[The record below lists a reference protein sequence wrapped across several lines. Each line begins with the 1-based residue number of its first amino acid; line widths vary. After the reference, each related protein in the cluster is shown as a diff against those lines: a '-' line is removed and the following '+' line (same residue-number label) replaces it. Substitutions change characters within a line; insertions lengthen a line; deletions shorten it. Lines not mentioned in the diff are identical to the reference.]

1 MKESLKNLLQ
11 TVKDTGSLV
20 QEKTSAMGQAAVD
33 STISPSLEVEMRG
46 KHVDFPPD
54 RIAAILAEHKSSSLT
69 GMIFSAVK
77 TTYRLHSKIAPV
89 KEDPLIVKIR
99 LSLSPEISVSVG
111 APKFT

>member
-1 MKESLKNLLQ
+1 
-11 TVKDTGSLV
+11 
-20 QEKTSAMGQAAVD
+20 
-33 STISPSLEVEMRG
+33 
-46 KHVDFPPD
+46 
-54 RIAAILAEHKSSSLT
+54 
-69 GMIFSAVK
+69 MIFSAVK